1 MTTDSTDGLVFLP
14 LGGAGEIGMNLYAYG
29 VDGKWLIVD
38 FGISF
43 GDETTPGVDVLLP
56 DPVFL
61 AERKKDVVGIV
72 ITHGHEDHLGAVQY
86 LWPRLECPV
95 YATPF
100 TAAYLRLKLAETSFR
115 DKIKLIEMPLGG
127 RRGIGPFDVELV
139 SMTHSIPEPNALA
152 IRTRHGMVVHSGD
165 WKLDPDPLVGEATA
179 IDRLRA
185 LGEEGVLALVGD
197 STNALEPGSAGSEA
211 GVETGLT
218 ELFAT
223 LENRIAVTCFST
235 NVARLHAIARAA
247 HANGRHCA
255 LVGRSLWRIHQAA
268 SATGYMDPP
277 EPFLTDNDIGYIPRD
292 RIVLCCTGSQGE
304 PRAALSRIAVDD
316 HPAVALERGDAVVYS
331 AREIPGNEKAI
342 GRVQNALIRRGIRVI
357 TASDAPVHVSGHP
370 ARDELA
376 TLYQW
381 LRPRIAIPMHGET
394 RHLEAH
400 AALARSCQVA
410 EAVVPHDGTMIR
422 IAPGPAEIVDHV
434 PTGRL
439 GLDGTRV
446 VRIDDGALRG
456 RHRIINNGA
465 VVVTAV
471 LNNRGELTDDAQIA
485 LLGYE
490 ETDELIDLEDDLL
503 DSVQAA
509 IDGLRDGAR
518 HDDHAVTEAARGA
531 VRRTIRRWN
540 GKKPVTHIHVVRV

>member
-1 MTTDSTDGLVFLP
+1 MTADSTDGLVFLP

-29 VDGKWLIVD
+29 VDGKWLVVD

-56 DPVFL
+56 DPTFL

-72 ITHGHEDHLGAVQY
+72 ITHGHEDHLGAIQY

-100 TAAYLRLKLAETSFR
+100 TAAYLKLKLSEASFR
-115 DKIKLIEMPLGG
+115 DKIKLVEIPLGG
-127 RRGIGPFDVELV
+127 RRGIGPFDVEFI

-152 IRTRHGMVVHSGD
+152 IRTRHGLVVHSGD
-165 WKLDPDPLVGEATA
+165 WKLDPDPLVGAVTAT
-179 IDRLRA
+179 DRLRA

-211 GVETGLT
+211 EVEASMTA
-218 ELFAT
+218 LFGKI
-223 LENRIAVTCFST
+223 ENRIAVTCFST

-247 HANGRHCA
+247 DANGRHCA

-268 SATGYMDPP
+268 SSTGYMDPP
-277 EPFLTDNDIGYIPRD
+277 EPFLSDSDIGYIPRD
-292 RIVLCCTGSQGE
+292 KIVLCCTGSQGE
-304 PRAALSRIAVDD
+304 PRAALSRIASDD
-316 HPAVALERGDAVVYS
+316 HPAVSLERGDTVIYS

-342 GRVQNALIRRGIRVI
+342 GRVQNALIRRGIRII
-357 TASDAPVHVSGHP
+357 TASDEMVHVSGHP
-370 ARDELA
+370 ARDELT

-381 LRPRIAIPMHGET
+381 LRPQVAIPMHGET

-400 AALARSCQVA
+400 AALARDCQVA
-410 EAVVPHDGTMIR
+410 QTVVPHDGTMIQ
-422 IAPGPAEIVDHV
+422 IAPGQAEVIDHV
-434 PTGRL
+434 ATGRL

-446 VRIDDGALRG
+446 VRIDNGALRG
-456 RHRIINNGA
+456 RHRILNNGA
-465 VVVTAV
+465 IVVTAV
-471 LNNRGELTDDAQIA
+471 LNNHGELTDDAQIA

-503 DSVQAA
+503 DAVQAA
-509 IDGLRDGAR
+509 VDGLRDGAR
-518 HDDHAVTEAARGA
+518 HDDHAVTEAARA
-531 VRRTIRRWN
+531 AIRRTIRRWN